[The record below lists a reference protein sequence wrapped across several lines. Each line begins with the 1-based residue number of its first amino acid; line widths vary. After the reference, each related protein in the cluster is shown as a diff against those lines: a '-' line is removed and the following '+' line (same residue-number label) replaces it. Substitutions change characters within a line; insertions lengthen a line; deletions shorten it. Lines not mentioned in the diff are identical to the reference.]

1 MEKMKIRDRAK
12 QFMPFSSLR
21 GFDEE
26 IRKKE
31 RVEIDKKIL
40 TEEEQRALNEKVV
53 SLRKGDLV
61 TVVYYLYGE
70 YKKTTGVITA
80 IDLTL
85 KNITVVKT
93 KLEFE
98 DIYSLNK
105 VSAGDI
111 WN

>member
-1 MEKMKIRDRAK
+1 MKISDRAK

-26 IRKKE
+26 VRKKE
-31 RVEIDKKIL
+31 RVEIDKKTL
-40 TEEEQRALNEKVV
+40 SEEEQLLLSQKVS
-53 SLRKGDLV
+53 SLKKGDLV
-61 TVVYYLYGE
+61 TVLYYLYGE
-70 YKKTTGVITA
+70 YKKTTGIITA

-93 KLEFE
+93 KIEFD
-98 DIYSLNK
+98 DIYSLDK
-105 VSAGDI
+105 VQTGDSI